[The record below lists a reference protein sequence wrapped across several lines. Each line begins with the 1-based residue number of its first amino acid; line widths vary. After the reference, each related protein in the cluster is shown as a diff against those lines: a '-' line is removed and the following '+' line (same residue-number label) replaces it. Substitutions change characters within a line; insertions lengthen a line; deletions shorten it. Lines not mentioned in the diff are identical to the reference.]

1 MSYCTSLLR
10 LDATH
15 NELRSLPSSL
25 GKLTSLTSLLLA
37 ENPIQS
43 LPPDLKR
50 PTSITELQVKITQLS
65 SVRNSGADVEDS
77 GPKLPPQEII
87 LRGEDAILSYAG
99 KLRDGALCITAILAA
114 DMLY

>member
-1 MSYCTSLLR
+1 
-10 LDATH
+10 
-15 NELRSLPSSL
+15 
-25 GKLTSLTSLLLA
+25 
-37 ENPIQS
+37 
-43 LPPDLKR
+43 
-50 PTSITELQVKITQLS
+50 VKITQLS